1 MHALD
6 WRKKDPEKK
15 PCLKSASRQK
25 TEKKQ
30 IWQRDA
36 AGNDLEIFLKRI
48 SSSLEEKYLPCY
60 ALAYAIYEHMRT
72 TSHGT
77 CGKLSAIF
85 WRTLLRNAQE
95 MGIQGGCMSQNSD
108 IVVDRAKSQWSD
120 LWKKEDYW
128 AIWLGLLILGI
139 ALIVVMNG
147 RDSLVKKST
156 PLWETVKVEKAKP
169 IKTIELYEAQAALKK
184 INGRDLPFLKS
195 VLNLLKTPG
204 SWHANPLDSLYL
216 SESAAKAA
224 NESVLPKVTAAKEK
238 EKMALAEARTAQAA
252 AEAAMYKDDNL
263 NEVATAAIDEWQ
275 KAKSATGKIEKKIKK
290 PFNIIGSLIGL
301 GLLLGV
307 LVTVGATVMGY
318 NPLKFFLG
326 FLGVYAICVVAQIL
340 GRQDVMRGW
349 GLNAEIWSIVVGM
362 LIANTVG
369 TPQGLKYSSQVEYY
383 IKTGLVLLG
392 ADVLIYKLMA
402 IGIPGIFVA
411 WVVTP
416 IVLVCTYI
424 FGQKVLKIP
433 SPTLNIVISADMSV
447 CGTSAAIATA
457 AAAKAKK
464 EELTLSIGLSLT
476 FTAIMMVVI
485 PAVIKALGM
494 PEILGGAW
502 IGGTID
508 ATGAVAAAG
517 AFVGPKAMQVAATV
531 KMIQNVLIGVTAFF
545 VAIYFTTKVHK
556 QEGEKVGAMEIWH
569 RFPKFVL
576 GFLGVSLICSLIC
589 SNLGADTAT
598 ILIENGTNK
607 VGGAFRGWFFAL
619 AFVAIGLTTNFREL
633 KSYLKGGKPII
644 LYVCGQSFNLALT
657 LLMAWI
663 MFYKIF
669 PEITAKI

>member
-1 MHALD
+1 
-6 WRKKDPEKK
+6 
-15 PCLKSASRQK
+15 
-25 TEKKQ
+25 
-30 IWQRDA
+30 
-36 AGNDLEIFLKRI
+36 
-48 SSSLEEKYLPCY
+48 
-60 ALAYAIYEHMRT
+60 
-72 TSHGT
+72 
-77 CGKLSAIF
+77 
-85 WRTLLRNAQE
+85 
-95 MGIQGGCMSQNSD
+95 MSQNTE

-128 AIWLGLLILGI
+128 AIWLGLFILGV
-139 ALIVVMNG
+139 ALCVVMSN
-147 RDSLVKKST
+147 RPNFEDKSKPLLETIAQEKK
-156 PLWETVKVEKAKP
+156 KP
-169 IKTIELYEAQAALKK
+169 IQTIEFFEAKAALKK
-184 INGRDLPFLKS
+184 LNGRDVPFLKS
-195 VLNLLKTPG
+195 VLSLLATPG

-216 SESAAKAA
+216 SKSAADAA
-224 NESVLPKVTAAKEK
+224 NEKILPKLDAAKQAEA
-238 EKMALAEARTAQAA
+238 EALAQAKTAQQAA
-252 AEAAMYKDDNL
+252 SEVLYQDQDL
-263 NEVATAAIDEWQ
+263 NAKAQTAIGAWQ
-275 KAKSATGKIEKKIKK
+275 KAKADTAKIAKKVKK
-290 PFNIIGSLIGL
+290 PFNRIYSLVGL
-301 GLLLGV
+301 GLALGV
-307 LVTVGATVMGY
+307 LVTIGAIFMGY
-318 NPLKFFLG
+318 NPVQFFLG
-326 FLGVYAICVVAQIL
+326 FLGVYVICVLAQIM
-340 GRQDVMRGW
+340 GKQDVMKGW
-349 GLNAEIWSIVVGM
+349 GMNAEIWSIVIGM
-362 LIANTVG
+362 IIANTVG
-369 TPQGLKYSSQVEYY
+369 SPKWLKYSAQVEYF

-424 FGQKVLKIP
+424 FGQKILKIP

-457 AAAKAKK
+457 AAAQAKK

-485 PAVIKALGM
+485 PAIIRATGM

-545 VAIYFTTKVHK
+545 VAIYFTTHVHK

-576 GFLGVSLICSLIC
+576 GFLGVSIICSIIC

-633 KSYLKGGKPII
+633 KGYLKGGKPII
-644 LYVCGQSFNLALT
+644 LYVCGQLFNLFLT
-657 LLMAWI
+657 LFMAWI
-663 MFYKIF
+663 MFYKVF
-669 PEITAKI
+669 PEITSKI

>member
-1 MHALD
+1 
-6 WRKKDPEKK
+6 
-15 PCLKSASRQK
+15 
-25 TEKKQ
+25 
-30 IWQRDA
+30 
-36 AGNDLEIFLKRI
+36 
-48 SSSLEEKYLPCY
+48 
-60 ALAYAIYEHMRT
+60 
-72 TSHGT
+72 
-77 CGKLSAIF
+77 
-85 WRTLLRNAQE
+85 
-95 MGIQGGCMSQNSD
+95 MSQNSD

-128 AIWLGLLILGI
+128 AIWLGLLILAV
-139 ALIVVMNG
+139 ALCVVMSG
-147 RDSLVKKST
+147 RPSLDQKSA
-156 PLWETVKVEKAKP
+156 PLLETIKAEKAKP
-169 IKTIELYEAQAALKK
+169 IKTIELYQAQAELKK
-184 INGRDLPFLKS
+184 IDGRTLPFIKT
-195 VLNLLKTPG
+195 VLGVLKTPG
-204 SWHANPLDSLYL
+204 TWHTNPLDSLSL
-216 SESAAKAA
+216 SKEACDAANEKILPQVDAAKA
-224 NESVLPKVTAAKEK
+224 KEA
-238 EKMALAEARTAQAA
+238 EALGLARTAQDLAA
-252 AEAAMYKDDNL
+252 AQMYSNADL
-263 NEVATAAIDEWQ
+263 NAKATAAIGDWQ
-275 KAKSATGKIEKKIKK
+275 KAHKKTADLSKKLKK
-290 PFNIIGSLIGL
+290 PFNIYGSLAVL
-301 GLLLGV
+301 GIALGV
-307 LVTVGATVMGY
+307 LVTIGAIFMGY
-318 NPLKFFLG
+318 NPVKFFLG
-326 FLGVYAICVVAQIL
+326 FLGVYLICVIAQIL
-340 GRQDVMRGW
+340 GKQDVMKGW

-362 LIANTVG
+362 LIANTIG
-369 TPQGLKYSSQVEYY
+369 TPKGLKYSAQVEYF

-416 IVLVCTYI
+416 IVLICTYI

-457 AAAKAKK
+457 AAAQAKK

-476 FTAIMMVVI
+476 FTAIMMVVL
-485 PAVIKALGM
+485 PAIIRACGM

-545 VAIYFTTKVHK
+545 VAIYFTAKVHR
-556 QEGEKVGAMEIWH
+556 QEGEKIGAMEIWH

-576 GFLGVSLICSLIC
+576 GFLGVSLICSIIC

-598 ILIENGTNK
+598 MLIENGTNK

-644 LYVCGQSFNLALT
+644 LYVCGQTFNLLLT
-657 LLMAWI
+657 LLMAWF
-663 MFYKIF
+663 MFYKVF